1 MADINDLSAL
11 GAVRYP
17 RGVVSVG
24 GEIISG
30 WQSLEVENNAHRSAD
45 TFRVVFVLDLLPAE
59 RNAQWFSRQ
68 RTLPVEVRTGFPKDP
83 QHYTPA
89 ELDSLIIGRVDD
101 VRFDLPAGTLELVGR
116 DNTALFIDT
125 KTSEHFANKTSSQ
138 IAQTLAARHGLQAVV
153 TPTTR
158 QVGSF
163 YKSDFVDTT
172 QQQSEWDLLSYLA
185 NAEGFDLYVK
195 GNTLYFTQRPPLSP
209 DHYCIQW
216 TPPDAHQGYA
226 AANII
231 DLQFSRNLTIAQG
244 ISVEVRSWNSKA
256 KKGFSAFWP
265 RQGKTTRPGQASAQ
279 TQRYRYTVPG
289 LSQEAA
295 QQRAQQLY
303 QHIVS
308 HEMAL
313 SASLPADNL
322 LSVAQTILVQ
332 GTQTD
337 FDQVYYPETITRV
350 LSVDEGYRM
359 SITAKNTSPDLEIT
373 S

>member
-1 MADINDLSAL
+1 MADINDLSSL
-11 GAVRYP
+11 GSVRSP

-24 GEIISG
+24 GDIISG
-30 WQSLEVENNAHRSAD
+30 WQSLEVESNAHRSAD

-83 QHYTPA
+83 QHYTSA

-101 VRFDLPAGTLELVGR
+101 VTLDLPAGTLEITGR

-138 IAQTLAARHGLQAVV
+138 IAQTLAARHGLKSVV

-158 QVGSF
+158 MAGSF
-163 YKSDFVDTT
+163 YSSDFVDTT

-195 GNTLYFTQRPPLSP
+195 GNTLTFTQRPAPSP
-209 DHYCIQW
+209 NHYRIQW

-265 RQGKTTRPGQASAQ
+265 RQGKTTRPGQATAQ

-289 LSQEAA
+289 LSQDAA

-308 HEMAL
+308 HEMKL
-313 SASLPADNL
+313 TASMPADNL
-322 LSVAQTILVQ
+322 LSVAQTMLVQ
-332 GTQTD
+332 GTKTD
-337 FDQVYYPETITRV
+337 FDQVYYPETLTRV

-373 S
+373 T

>member
-1 MADINDLSAL
+1 MADINDLSSL
-11 GAVRYP
+11 GSVRSP
-17 RGVVSVG
+17 RGVVKVG
-24 GEIISG
+24 GDIITG

-45 TFRVVFVLDLLPAE
+45 IFRVVFVLDLLPSQ
-59 RNAQWFSRQ
+59 RNAQWFAGQ
-68 RTLPVEVRTGFPKDP
+68 RLMDIEVLTGFPKDP

-89 ELDSLIIGRVDD
+89 ELDSLILGRVDD
-101 VRFDLPAGTLELVGR
+101 ITLDLPAGTLELVGR

-138 IAQTLAARHGLQAVV
+138 IAQTLAERHGLKSVV

-158 QVGSF
+158 MAGSF

-185 NAEGFDLYVK
+185 NVEGFDLYVK
-195 GNTLYFTQRPPLSP
+195 GYTLYFTQRAAPSP
-209 DHYCIQW
+209 DHYRIQW
-216 TPPDAHQGYA
+216 TPPSQHQGYA
-226 AANII
+226 WANII
-231 DLQFSRNLTIAQG
+231 DLQFSRNLTIAKG

-265 RQGKTTRPGQASAQ
+265 KQGKTTRPGQSAAQ

-289 LSQEAA
+289 LSQDAT
-295 QQRAQQLY
+295 QQHAQQLY

-308 HEMAL
+308 HEMKL
-313 SASLPADNL
+313 TASMPADNL
-322 LSVAQTILVQ
+322 LSISQTISVL
-332 GTQTD
+332 GTNTD
-337 FDQVYYPETITRV
+337 FDQVYYPETITRT

-359 SITAKNTSPDLEIT
+359 NITAKNTSPDLEVT